1 MSNWMGIGKPLQQ
14 EVVQPRQLN
23 QSREI
28 QKSNMPVTLDDID
41 DEEVIDLE
49 YIISEKPKP
58 KIVREFMKENLASIK
73 SEEDLLFGLD
83 GDE

>member
-1 MSNWMGIGKPLQQ
+1 MGIGRVMEP
-14 EVVQPRQLN
+14 EIDQPRQLN

-28 QKSNMPVTLDDID
+28 QRSNMPTTLDDID

-58 KIVREFMKENLASIK
+58 KIVREFMRENLASIK